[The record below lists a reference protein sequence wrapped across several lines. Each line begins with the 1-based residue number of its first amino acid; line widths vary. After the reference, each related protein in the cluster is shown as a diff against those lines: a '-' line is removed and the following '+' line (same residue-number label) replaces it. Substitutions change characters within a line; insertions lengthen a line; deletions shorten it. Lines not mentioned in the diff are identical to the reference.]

1 MQSSVRKELQNET
14 SKKSTCFPSWFLAI
28 TDSPPLLV
36 VFAITVLLCAP
47 LLMVFGA
54 FYPLFK
60 H

>member
-1 MQSSVRKELQNET
+1 MQPNVRKEMQNET
-14 SKKSTCFPSWFLAI
+14 GRKGTCFPSWFIAI
-28 TDSPPLLV
+28 TDSPPLLI

-54 FYPLFK
+54 LYPLFK